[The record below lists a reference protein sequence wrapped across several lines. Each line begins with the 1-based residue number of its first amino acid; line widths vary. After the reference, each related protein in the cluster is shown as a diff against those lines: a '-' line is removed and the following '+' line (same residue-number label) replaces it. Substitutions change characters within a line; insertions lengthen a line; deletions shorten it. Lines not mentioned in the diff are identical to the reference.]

1 MPGIIISD
9 TSCLIL
15 LEKLGRLELLHLVFG
30 KVTITQIVA
39 DEFERIIPE
48 FIEIE
53 NPKDKNYQRIL
64 ESFLDS
70 GEASAIALA
79 LEKEEPLLIVDDYKA
94 RREAKQLLIK
104 CTGTLGVLV
113 IAKEMGLIN
122 SVTEIMQE
130 IKKTDFRINEKLI
143 EEVKMKSGETE

>member
-15 LEKLGRLELLHLVFG
+15 FEKLNRLELLHSVFG

-39 DEFERIIPE
+39 DEFERTIPE

-53 NPKDKNYQRIL
+53 NPTDKNYQRIL

-94 RREAKQLLIK
+94 RREAKQLRIK
-104 CTGTLGVLV
+104 YTGTLGVLV
-113 IAKEMGLIN
+113 IAKELDLIN
-122 SVTEIMQE
+122 SVTELMEE
-130 IKKTDFRINEKLI
+130 IKKTDFRVSDKLI
-143 EEVKMKSGETE
+143 EEIKMKSGETE

>member
-15 LEKLGRLELLHLVFG
+15 LEKLHKLELLKSVFG
-30 KVTITQIVA
+30 KVIITQVIA
-39 DEFERIIPE
+39 DEFEKVIPE
-48 FIEIE
+48 FIQIG

-64 ESFLDS
+64 ESFLDP

-79 LEKEEPLLIVDDYKA
+79 LEKENPLLIIDDYKA
-94 RREAKQLLIK
+94 RREAKQLRIK
-104 CTGTLGVLV
+104 YTGTLGILIV
-113 IAKEMGLIN
+113 AKEKGLIP
-122 SVTEIMQE
+122 SVSEILKE
-130 IKKTDFRINEKLI
+130 IVNTDFRISEKLI

>member
-15 LEKLGRLELLHLVFG
+15 LEKLGKLDLLKTVFG
-30 KVTITQIVA
+30 KLTITQIVA
-39 DEFERIIPE
+39 DEFEKAIPE

-79 LEKEEPLLIVDDYKA
+79 LEKENPLLIIDDYKA
-94 RREAKQLLIK
+94 RREAKQLRIK
-104 CTGTLGVLV
+104 YTGTLGILIV
-113 IAKEMGLIN
+113 AKEKGLID
-122 SVTEIMQE
+122 SVTEILDD
-130 IKKTDFRINEKLI
+130 IKKTDFRINERLVNEI
-143 EEVKMKSGETE
+143 ILKSGE

>member
-15 LEKLGRLELLHLVFG
+15 LEKLGRLELLKSVFG
-30 KVTITQIVA
+30 NVIITQVVA
-39 DEFERIIPE
+39 NEFEKVIPE
-48 FIEIE
+48 FIQIE

-79 LEKEEPLLIVDDYKA
+79 LEKENPLLIIDDYKA
-94 RREAKQLLIK
+94 RREAKHLRLK
-104 CTGTLGVLV
+104 YTGTVGILV
-113 IAKEMGLIN
+113 IAKETGVIN
-122 SVTEIMQE
+122 SVTEILDE
-130 IKKTDFRINEKLI
+130 ILKTDFRVSEALLKEIKFR
-143 EEVKMKSGETE
+143 SGE